1 MRRLFLILSA
11 LFLVSPIFG
20 QDVKQDFADG
30 EFFLAEEDYEEAL
43 YTFTKVF
50 NNGYQDNANINYR
63 IGICLLQIP
72 GRKLES
78 IPYLEKAVGS
88 VSEKYIEGSLK
99 EVNAPPDVHLYLG
112 NAYRINLEFEKA
124 CEQYRLFEEYV
135 GTKGDIQSIYADQQI
150 ISCSN
155 AVVAMNEP
163 VETSIGNL
171 GQINQTHTETYNWVI
186 SGDMQTL
193 AYMGQ
198 NPFYKGIYISVKK
211 DGLWTPPQG
220 INASIVSEGNM
231 EVVGL
236 SADGKTMLL
245 AVSDAFSSNLYKSV
259 YENNR
264 WNPAVSLGKPI
275 NSRYYESH
283 ACFSADSR
291 SIYFTS
297 NRNESIGG
305 MDIFR
310 SDQREDGT
318 WGSPVNLG
326 ETVNT
331 PLNEDEPMISPD
343 GKIIYFSSQGHNSIG
358 GFDVFYAELQDDGT
372 WGEAVNMGYPLNTT
386 DDDFTMSPTGF
397 QDEGISYLFANAGK
411 EQHPLF
417 KFEIIDPAAT
427 PVPVPFDEPVAEV
440 TPAPEEEVAM
450 GEAAVEEVA
459 EEPVA
464 VQPAERYII
473 KPVFFAF
480 DSYALSETAK
490 TKLDGVAGLMKSFPS
505 LEIEIIGYTDAV
517 GTFEYNKQL
526 SENRAKAV
534 SKYLVSKG
542 IVKERISVTG
552 KGKSEYVARNRT
564 KDNKDAPEGRK
575 LNRRVQFK
583 VSVTQGVIVE
593 MAPIEVPEYLRIN
606 D

>member
-11 LFLVSPIFG
+11 LFLVSLVFG

-78 IPYLEKAVGS
+78 IPYLERAVGS
-88 VSEKYIEGSLK
+88 VSEKYSEGSLK
-99 EVNAPPDVHLYLG
+99 EVHAPPDVHLYLG

-135 GTKGDIQSIYADQQI
+135 GTEGDIQSIYADQQI
-150 ISCSN
+150 ITCSN
-155 AVVAMNEP
+155 AVVAMNDP
-163 VETSIGNL
+163 VETSVGNL
-171 GQINQTHTETYNWVI
+171 GQINQTHAETYNWVI
-186 SGDMQTL
+186 SGDMQTM

-198 NPFYKGIYISVKK
+198 NPFYKGIYVSVKK
-211 DGLWTPPQG
+211 DGLWTVPQG
-220 INASIVSEGNM
+220 INASVVSEGNM

-245 AVSDAFSSNLYKSV
+245 VVSDAFSSNLYKSV

-283 ACFSADSR
+283 ACFSPDSR

-297 NRNESIGG
+297 NRIESIGG

-310 SDQREDGT
+310 SDLREDGT
-318 WGSPVNLG
+318 WDTPVNLG
-326 ETVNT
+326 KTVNT
-331 PLNEDEPMISPD
+331 ALNEEEPMISPD
-343 GKIIYFSSQGHNSIG
+343 GKRIYFSSQGHNSIG
-358 GFDVFYAELQDDGT
+358 GFDVFYTELQDDGT
-372 WGEAVNMGYPLNTT
+372 WGEVVNMGYPLNTT
-386 DDDFTMSPTGF
+386 DDDFTISPTGF
-397 QDEGISYLFANAGK
+397 RDEGIAYLFANRGE

-427 PVPVPFDEPVAEV
+427 PVPVPFDEPLAEV
-440 TPAPEEEVAM
+440 TEATEEE
-450 GEAAVEEVA
+450 EAVEELT

-464 VQPAERYII
+464 VLPAERYVI

-490 TKLDGVAGLMKSFPS
+490 SKLDVLAGLMKSFPA

-526 SENRAKAV
+526 SINRAKAV
-534 SKYLVSKG
+534 SEYLVSKG

-552 KGKSEYVARNRT
+552 KGESEHVARNRT
-564 KDNKDAPEGRK
+564 KDNRDAPEGRK

-583 VSVTQGVIVE
+583 VSVSQGVIVE
-593 MAPIEVPEYLRIN
+593 MAPVEVPEYLRIN